1 MEGKWWGALSG
12 STVRTPTE
20 FKLELEM
27 TGFTSTTFTCV
38 SGFWHC
44 TLMRLPGPSRTIASF
59 MCQTVLLYYF
69 WRCSFSGSLSVQGV
83 RGSVRC
89 FCSTCKLVVFLFVV
103 ALRRKH

>member
-38 SGFWHC
+38 SGF
-44 TLMRLPGPSRTIASF
+44 
-59 MCQTVLLYYF
+59 
-69 WRCSFSGSLSVQGV
+69 
-83 RGSVRC
+83 
-89 FCSTCKLVVFLFVV
+89 
-103 ALRRKH
+103 